1 MLLTTSLVLCYLIGS
16 IPTSYLFAKALK
28 GIDIRQFGSG
38 NVGATNTYR
47 VVGKL
52 PGLLVLI
59 IDILKGLICVALVAK
74 LFLRLGVTI
83 EPAAYGMIL
92 GFTAIVGHIWSVF
105 LGFKGG
111 KGVATS
117 AGVFIGVAPD
127 VFLWGLLVWV
137 AVFAWKRYVS
147 LASIATAAAV
157 PVIFSIL
164 SRPASYVI
172 FGSLIC
178 AVTVYKHYP
187 NIKRLVRGEENRF
200 SFKKKEGAG

>member
-1 MLLTTSLVLCYLIGS
+1 MLFIISLVMCYLVGS
-16 IPTSYLFAKALK
+16 IPTSYIFVKALK

-38 NVGATNTYR
+38 NAGATNTYR

-59 IDILKGLICVALVAK
+59 VDILKGFICVALATK
-74 LFLRLGVTI
+74 LFLRLGITI
-83 EPAAYGMIL
+83 EPAVYGMTL
-92 GFTAIVGHIWSVF
+92 GFMAIVGHIWSVF

-127 VFLWGLLVWV
+127 VFLWGLLAW
-137 AVFAWKRYVS
+137 AAIFAWKRYVS
-147 LASIATAAAV
+147 LASIATAVAA

-164 SRPASYVI
+164 SRPTSYII
-172 FGSLIC
+172 FSSLVC
-178 AVTVYKHYP
+178 AITVYKHYP
-187 NIKRLVRGEENRF
+187 NIKRLVRGEESRI
-200 SFKKKEGAG
+200 SFAKNNKT

>member
-1 MLLTTSLVLCYLIGS
+1 MLLAISLVLSYLIGS
-16 IPTSYLFAKALK
+16 IPTSYIFAKALK

-83 EPAAYGMIL
+83 EPTTYGMIL
-92 GFTAIVGHIWSVF
+92 GFMAIVGHIWSVF

-117 AGVFIGVAPD
+117 AGV
-127 VFLWGLLVWV
+127 
-137 AVFAWKRYVS
+137 
-147 LASIATAAAV
+147 
-157 PVIFSIL
+157 
-164 SRPASYVI
+164 
-172 FGSLIC
+172 
-178 AVTVYKHYP
+178 
-187 NIKRLVRGEENRF
+187 
-200 SFKKKEGAG
+200 

>member
-1 MLLTTSLVLCYLIGS
+1 MLFVISLAFCYLIGS
-16 IPTSYLFAKALK
+16 IPTSYIFAKALK

-38 NVGATNTYR
+38 NAGATNTYR

-52 PGLLVLI
+52 PGLLVLV
-59 IDILKGLICVALVAK
+59 IDILKGFICVTLLAK
-74 LFLRLGVTI
+74 LFLRNGVTV
-83 EPAAYGMIL
+83 EPAAYGMLL
-92 GFTAIVGHIWSVF
+92 GLTAIAGHIWSVF

-127 VFLWGLLVWV
+127 VFLWGLLVW
-137 AVFAWKRYVS
+137 AAFFAWKRYVS
-147 LASIATAAAV
+147 LASIASAVAV

-172 FGSLIC
+172 FGSLVC
-178 AVTVYKHYP
+178 AITVYKHYP
-187 NIKRLVRGEENRF
+187 NIKRLVRGEEKRI
-200 SFKKKEGAG
+200 SFGKDNKA